1 MIPFCPGS
9 PPYLGFSLLLLPVSG
24 GATSTTDCRPGPSTA
39 VWASAADSAMSSW
52 AQKGAAKAQ
61 LSSDG
66 AAEAAARLLS
76 RMKPSLA
83 GVAGPEG
90 SVPGSKPET
99 LQLEAFRWCGARGP
113 SFLGSTPSLSTRC
126 KGAVG
131 AGSMGA
137 GRVFWPMTH
146 CFCVCMC
153 I

>member
-1 MIPFCPGS
+1 MG
-9 PPYLGFSLLLLPVSG
+9 
-24 GATSTTDCRPGPSTA
+24 
-39 VWASAADSAMSSW
+39 SW

-90 SVPGSKPET
+90 SVPGPKPET
-99 LQLEAFRWCGARGP
+99 LQLEGFRWCGTRGP
-113 SFLGSTPSLSTRC
+113 SFLGSTPVLSTRC

-137 GRVFWPMTH
+137 GHVFWPMTH
-146 CFCVCMC
+146 VFVCVLC